1 MSRWGDDIDEEL
13 KKNEKVKAKF
23 MISFKSMNY
32 VVRQIEETTKEWD
45 DKYPKFELLKIW
57 ANVLLFFVVL
67 FTFTYNILIVV
78 TGILFIFYGFI
89 IFQIFGVWRS
99 FKYSGIQY
107 WLMTLAGIV
116 AAFGIGWVLQSL
128 IF

>member
-23 MISFKSMNY
+23 MISFKTMNY

-99 FKYSGIQY
+99 FKYSSIQY
-107 WLMTLAGIV
+107 WLMTLAGIA

>member
-57 ANVLLFFVVL
+57 ANALLFFVVL

-107 WLMTLAGIV
+107 WLMTLAGIA
-116 AAFGIGWVLQSL
+116 AAFGIGWGLQSL

>member
-23 MISFKSMNY
+23 MISFKTMNY

-107 WLMTLAGIV
+107 WLMTLAGIA

>member
-23 MISFKSMNY
+23 MISFKTMNY

-107 WLMTLAGIV
+107 WLMTLAGIA
-116 AAFGIGWVLQSL
+116 AAFGIGWGLQSL